1 MYDGEISVYD
11 WLNFFESKSNHWIFR
26 YWRSNKGKFFERFM
40 IVGNKELFIVA
51 DKQKGCTYDFKKPNL
66 GFNIRFNLEGV

>member
-26 YWRSNKGKFFERFM
+26 YWRSNKEKFF
-40 IVGNKELFIVA
+40 